1 LKEIHEIRGIVMP
14 ILTPFDDDG
23 ELDEPMGCELA
34 DFLIGAGVHALFLL
48 GSFGQGPV
56 MRADQRKRF
65 AEVIIKRV
73 GGRVP
78 VIVHVGTADA
88 YSTAELGLHAKSLGC
103 DAIAVVGPYYYSDHT
118 EYEIMEHFK
127 EVGERVKMP
136 MLVYN
141 NPPYSGY
148 DITPPMMLRLK
159 EQVPEIF
166 GAKISA
172 DSLETALSYLAQL
185 PSDFSIFGLASSL
198 MPGALY
204 GMRGTIVPPWV
215 AYPELAVSLWNALE
229 AKDLEQ
235 AWRVQ
240 MKINELQAAL
250 RPLGR
255 IYGRAV
261 QCETVRARGF
271 AVKKFPRWATKPLSL
286 EHKAILAGAMSKA
299 GLAVV
304 T

>member
-1 LKEIHEIRGIVMP
+1 MKEIHEIRGIVMP